1 MFPLQT
7 HLQMLADKARVA
19 AFGRAIAATV
29 KPGDVVVDIGTGTGI
44 LAFFAVQAG
53 ARRVYALEWGPI
65 LDVARRTA
73 RENGY
78 DDRIRFVSGHSME
91 ADLPERVDILVTE
104 IVGCLAFDEGI
115 TAVVEDARRR
125 FLKPN
130 GKIIPQRL
138 ALKALPLGFLQ
149 RHPFEF
155 LHYDF
160 FDLNFGHLRNLAANT
175 AFGLKRYDLEH
186 VRFLA
191 ACQDV
196 MEIDL
201 RDCTAVTYPLS
212 VSTRFE
218 VSTDGLFH
226 GVVVFP
232 EVVLTEEIGIRL
244 LEGETLVPTH
254 WEFTFFPNR
263 KPLQLRVGDRL
274 CFTLTVTADNGFVWQ
289 IGHHRNGQDR
299 VFSHLSLFG
308 HPSLS
313 HLVR

>member
-19 AFGRAIAATV
+19 AFRRAIAETV
-29 KPGDVVVDIGTGTGI
+29 NPGDVVADIGTGTGI
-44 LAFFAVQAG
+44 LALFAVQAG

-65 LDVARRTA
+65 LDVARRAA

-91 ADLPERVDILVTE
+91 ADLPEAVDLLVTE
-104 IVGCLAFDEGI
+104 TVGCLAFDEGI

-125 FLKPN
+125 FLKKN
-130 GKIIPQRL
+130 GKVIPQRL
-138 ALKALPLGFLQ
+138 ALKALPLGFRQ

-155 LHYDF
+155 LHFDF
-160 FDLNFGHLRNLAANT
+160 FDLNLGHLQDLAANT
-175 AFGLKRYDLEH
+175 AFGLKWYDLEH
-186 VRFLA
+186 VRFWA
-191 ACQDV
+191 PCQDV

-201 RDCTAVTYPLS
+201 RDCTSVTYPLS
-212 VSTRFE
+212 MSTRFD
-218 VSTDGLFH
+218 VSTGGLCH

-232 EVVLTEEIGIRL
+232 ELVLTEKISIRL
-244 LEGETLVPTH
+244 LEGETPVPTH

-263 KPLQLRVGDRL
+263 EPLQLRVGDRL
-274 CFTLTVTADNGFVWQ
+274 SFALTVTADNGFVWQ